1 MIGRRCFSTVSSR
14 VGFIGLG
21 QMGIGMASQLAKQ
34 GHSVMGFDVNQPSL
48 DKAAGMGIT
57 PASSVEEVGRNCQ
70 TIVTML
76 RTADQVEGVY
86 SELFSVCG
94 DNTVFIDSST
104 VAPATSQDLTNKGA
118 VKNCLVVDAPVSGG
132 MLKAAE
138 GTLTF
143 MVGGAKD
150 SFDAAK
156 PYLDCMGA
164 NIYHCGE
171 KPGSGQVA
179 KICNNL
185 ILGIAMNG
193 VSEGLALGVKLGMD
207 PKVLTDIVGVSS
219 GGCWVI
225 SQYNPAPGVNPAV
238 PASNGYKGGFAVDLM
253 KKDLGLAHEA
263 AATVDVPLQFGGMA
277 RDVYTEL
284 SETGFGDKDFGIAYQ
299 RTKGGLHDPN
309 YNA

>member
-34 GHSVMGFDVNQPSL
+34 GHSVMGFDVYQPSL

-193 VSEGLALGVKLGMD
+193 VSEGLA
-207 PKVLTDIVGVSS
+207 
-219 GGCWVI
+219 
-225 SQYNPAPGVNPAV
+225 PGVNPAV